1 MSYYI
6 DMHDHLLPGVD
17 DGSQTMEE
25 TLDLIEIEYQQG
37 VRKIIFT
44 PHYMLHKNSY
54 TYEELDKK
62 LEEVRTRVAAVHPD
76 MEFYLGNEILY
87 ENGIEADLRAG
98 NLIHT
103 MAGSRYVLVEFN
115 IKISWQEFYNAMKTV
130 TELRYRP
137 IIAHVERYRCITG
150 HEDRVRELRRLGV
163 YLQMNAESLDG
174 GFFDEE
180 VRWCRRLVKD
190 GYIDFISSDAH
201 DMETRTP
208 DMGDAIKW
216 VTKKCGEDMVDALF
230 RENAEMVIA
239 NKYIDI

>member
-17 DGSQTMEE
+17 DGSQSMEE
-25 TLDLIEIEYQQG
+25 TLVLIELEYQEG

-54 TYEELDKK
+54 TYEELEQRF
-62 LEEVRTRVAAVHPD
+62 LEVKERVASIHPD

-115 IKISWQEFYNAMKTV
+115 IKLPWQELYNAMKTV
-130 TELRYRP
+130 TELRLRP
-137 IIAHVERYRCITG
+137 IIAHVERYRCLTG
-150 HEDRVRELRRLGV
+150 HEDRIRELKRLGV
-163 YLQMNAESLDG
+163 YLQMNADSLDG
-174 GFFDEE
+174 GFFDDE
-180 VRWCRRLVKD
+180 VRWCRKLVRD
-190 GYIDFISSDAH
+190 GYIAFISTDAH
-201 DMETRTP
+201 DPENRTP
-208 DMGDAIKW
+208 DISEALKW
-216 VTKKCGEDMVDALF
+216 VTKKCGEDVRDALF
-230 RENAEMVIA
+230 RDNAELVIL